1 MTQPQQPRRSVE
13 QGLSVQD
20 VRVRLGQRWVVDG
33 VSFVAPV
40 GAVTAVV
47 GPNGSG
53 KTTLLRALAGLLP
66 YEGRVLASEDERG
79 AQGTGAAQAGAA
91 PAGVAP
97 AAATRE
103 LGSLSAAERA
113 RRVAYLPQSS
123 GLRAALS
130 VREVVALGRYA
141 SRPGWFS
148 ATRGDDAAVEQ
159 ALERTRLTGLT
170 ELAYPRLSGGQQ
182 RLVLIA
188 RALATGARILLL
200 DEPTAS
206 LDVRHSLRLFEL
218 LAELAADGYC
228 VLLVLHDLDDVLR
241 HASRALLLDAGRP
254 RIVAAPQAQ
263 EFLAAAEQT
272 YGVQLVPADR
282 LGFRLLASVP
292 TGAGA

>member
-1 MTQPQQPRRSVE
+1 MSRAPSEGEPAAADAQRGLLVQQLRVQLGPR
-13 QGLSVQD
+13 
-20 VRVRLGQRWVVDG
+20 WIVDD
-33 VSFVAPV
+33 VSFAAAS
-40 GAVTAVV
+40 GAITAIV

-66 YEGRVLASEDERG
+66 YQGQVLASEPE
-79 AQGTGAAQAGAA
+79 GTGPGELR
-91 PAGVAP
+91 
-97 AAATRE
+97 RE

-130 VREVVALGRYA
+130 VREVVTLGRYA
-141 SRPGWFS
+141 SRPGWYS
-148 ATRGDDAAVEQ
+148 ATRSDDAFVEQ
-159 ALERTRLTGLT
+159 ALARTQLS
-170 ELAYPRLSGGQQ
+170 ELAQRAYPQLSGGQQ

-206 LDVRHSLRLFEL
+206 LDLRHALRLFEL

-241 HASRALLLDAGRP
+241 HASRAVLLDAGRAQ
-254 RIVAAPQAQ
+254 IVAAPQAQ
-263 EFLAAAEQT
+263 EFLVAAEQT
-272 YGVQLVPADR
+272 YGVRLIPGDR
-282 LGFRLLASVP
+282 LGFRAQAASTEVAP
-292 TGAGA
+292 

>member
-1 MTQPQQPRRSVE
+1 MSGTAQVTASNAQR
-13 QGLSVQD
+13 GLSVRNL
-20 VRVRLGQRWVVDG
+20 RVQLGQRWVVDG
-33 VSFVAPV
+33 VSFAAEG
-40 GAVTAVV
+40 GAVTAIV

-66 YEGRVLASEDERG
+66 YEGQVLASEGTQHPG
-79 AQGTGAAQAGAA
+79 AG
-91 PAGVAP
+91 
-97 AAATRE
+97 RE

-113 RRVAYLPQSS
+113 LRVAYLPQSS
-123 GLRAALS
+123 GLRAALT

-148 ATRGDDAAVEQ
+148 ATRADDALIDQ
-159 ALERTRLTGLT
+159 ALDRTQLCALAGM
-170 ELAYPRLSGGQQ
+170 AYPRLSGGQQ

-206 LDVRHSLRLFEL
+206 LDLRHALGLFDL

-241 HASRALLLDAGRP
+241 HASSALLLDAGRP
-254 RIVAAPQAQ
+254 QIVAPPRAP
-263 EFLAAAEQT
+263 EFLTAAEQT
-272 YGVQLVPADR
+272 YGVSLVPGDR
-282 LGFRLLASVP
+282 LGFRARP
-292 TGAGA
+292 AGATGAATTAAEGAER